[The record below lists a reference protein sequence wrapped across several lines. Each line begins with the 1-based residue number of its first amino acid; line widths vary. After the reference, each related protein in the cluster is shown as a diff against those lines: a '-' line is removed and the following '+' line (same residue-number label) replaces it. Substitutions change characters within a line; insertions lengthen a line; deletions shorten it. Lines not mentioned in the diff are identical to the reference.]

1 MVFRWRDTNRF
12 SIVESRI
19 DDGFAEAVRA
29 GLGQRPRSIPPRFFY
44 DARGSELFE
53 KICTLPEY
61 YVTRT
66 EFAILKRYAREFP
79 PADTVIEFGCGY
91 GAKTRLLFEAFFR
104 TRRKMTFVP
113 VDISKR
119 ALEEVGRY
127 LTDAHPGL
135 AVRAIRAEFD
145 HALQLIPRDPS
156 LVLFLG
162 SNIGNLDHAEAV
174 RFLSALRG
182 HQVLVGF
189 DMQKDPE
196 LLHAAYDD
204 PGGVTA
210 EFNLN
215 LLARINRELGGD
227 FDLGQWKHFSFYN
240 AAAGRIEMH
249 LISKGAQVVRVLE
262 ETHRFEAGECI
273 HTENSY
279 KFSADQI
286 RAIASESGFRLEKQW
301 TDEQG
306 WFSVVLL
313 S

>member
-1 MVFRWRDTNRF
+1 MVSRWPATARF
-12 SIVESRI
+12 SILESRI
-19 DDGFAEAVRA
+19 SDGFAQAVRV
-29 GLGQRPRSIPPRFFY
+29 GLAQRPRSIPPRFFY
-44 DARGSELFE
+44 DERGSELFE

-66 EFAILKRYAREFP
+66 ELAILQRHAREFP

-91 GAKTRLLFEAFFR
+91 GAKTRLLFEAFFQ

-113 VDISKR
+113 VDISKT
-119 ALEEVGRY
+119 ALEEAGRY
-127 LTDAHPGL
+127 LTESHPGL
-135 AVRAIRAEFD
+135 TVRAIRAEFD
-145 HALQLIPRDPS
+145 HAVQLIPRDPS

-189 DMQKDPE
+189 DMQKDPD
-196 LLHAAYDD
+196 LLHAAYND

-215 LLARINRELGGD
+215 LLVRINRELGGD
-227 FDLGQWKHFSFYN
+227 FDLGQWKHLSFYN

-249 LISKGAQVVRVLE
+249 LVSKTAQAVRLLE
-262 ETHRFEAGECI
+262 ETHRFEAGESI

-279 KFSADQI
+279 KFSAEQI
-286 RAIASESGFRLEKQW
+286 RAIAAESGFRLEKQW
-301 TDEQG
+301 TDAQG